1 MGAIEWIYARSRR
14 SSAIRGVIA
23 CGLGLVMMRWPG
35 QISKFIVGLLGLVV
49 LAIGIFGTL
58 ATIMSRSR
66 SRTANAMLI
75 AFIFCIALGSASIA
89 KPGLMAAILIG
100 FLGVVALAYGI
111 AGLYVVV
118 RSAARSRLSLIE
130 GLLCI
135 VAIILGIVLFLRP
148 LHAASAAVGLAGL
161 LLFVLGIFWL
171 IMALTRSKQV
181 S

>member
-1 MGAIEWIYARSRR
+1 MGVIEWLYDRSRR

-49 LAIGIFGTL
+49 LAIGIFGTF

-66 SRTANAMLI
+66 SRTATALLI
-75 AFIFCIALGSASIA
+75 AFIFCIALGLAAIA
-89 KPGLMAAILIG
+89 RPGLMAAIIIG
-100 FLGVVALAYGI
+100 FVGIVALAYGI
-111 AGLYVVV
+111 AGLYLVL
-118 RSAARSRLSLIE
+118 RSAARSGLALVE
-130 GLLCI
+130 GLLCV

-171 IMALTRSKQV
+171 IMALTRRKPV